1 MQEEYESPFQGLN
14 YLIDS
19 FWAAMPEK
27 TADDIAKFKKDVL
40 TRVKDAVD
48 SIIEDEISWI
58 DRHVENARRMRSN
71 YPRPAAEPTPPPP
84 V

>member
-1 MQEEYESPFQGLN
+1 MEAEYESAFQGLN

-19 FWAAMPEK
+19 FWAAIPEK

-40 TRVKDAVD
+40 NRVKDAVD
-48 SIIEDEISWI
+48 TIIEDEIKWI
-58 DRHVENARRMRSN
+58 DVHVENARRMRSN
-71 YPRPAAEPTPPPP
+71 YQRPAAANPP

>member
-1 MQEEYESPFQGLN
+1 MEAEYESPFQGLN

-19 FWAAMPEK
+19 FWAAIPEK

-40 TRVKDAVD
+40 NRVKDAVD
-48 SIIEDEISWI
+48 TIIEDEIKWI
-58 DRHVENARRMRSN
+58 DVHVENARRMRSN
-71 YPRPAAEPTPPPP
+71 YQRPAAANPP

>member
-1 MQEEYESPFQGLN
+1 MQTEYESPFQGLN

-48 SIIEDEISWI
+48 AIIDDEIKWI
-58 DRHVENARRMRSN
+58 DVHVENARRMRQN
-71 YPRPAAEPTPPPP
+71 YPRPAEANPPA
-84 V
+84 

>member
-1 MQEEYESPFQGLN
+1 MQTEYESPFQGLN

-40 TRVKDAVD
+40 TRVKDAATD
-48 SIIEDEISWI
+48 I
-58 DRHVENARRMRSN
+58 DDDHDRCMSRMH
-71 YPRPAAEPTPPPP
+71 AGCEKTTHGPPKIPSVGP
-84 V
+84 CI

>member
-1 MQEEYESPFQGLN
+1 MQTEYESPFQGLN

-19 FWAAMPEK
+19 FWAAIPEK

-48 SIIEDEISWI
+48 TIIEDEIKWI
-58 DRHVENARRMRSN
+58 DVHVENARRMRQN
-71 YPRPAAEPTPPPP
+71 YPRPAEANPPL
-84 V
+84 

>member
-1 MQEEYESPFQGLN
+1 MQTEYESPFQGLN

-19 FWAAMPEK
+19 FWATIPEK

-48 SIIEDEISWI
+48 AIIEDEIKCI
-58 DRHVENARRMRSN
+58 DVHVENARRMRHN
-71 YPRPAAEPTPPPP
+71 YQRPAEANPPA
-84 V
+84 

>member
-1 MQEEYESPFQGLN
+1 MQAECESPFDALN
-14 YLIDS
+14 YLVDS
-19 FWAAMPEK
+19 FWAAIPEK

-48 SIIEDEISWI
+48 TFIEDEIRWT
-58 DRHVENARRMRSN
+58 DVHVENARRMRSN
-71 YPRPAAEPTPPPP
+71 YQRPADNNPA

>member
-1 MQEEYESPFQGLN
+1 MQTEYESPFQGLN

-19 FWAAMPEK
+19 FWAAIPEK

-48 SIIEDEISWI
+48 AIIEDEIKWI
-58 DRHVENARRMRSN
+58 DVHVENARRMRQN
-71 YPRPAAEPTPPPP
+71 YQRPADANPP